1 MKQETRFMKRS
12 LALLLVAVMVLS
24 NLSGLTLPARAA
36 GDSEELTYGEIV
48 AGNYDLT
55 AAEKAL
61 LESKLLVGESITFN
75 APTDSSRISVDNE
88 EKTITVAT
96 YTDDEGNKWVPT
108 KVLIVYNG
116 GEELVTLTNGEGT
129 YVYNGNAFSV
139 KVTYTLFVDIDTATQ
154 QNLLNAS
161 GWLKQ
166 GIANLDAVSGQS
178 GNLYILE
185 QAMPSLVDLADNG
198 ASTPM
203 GPVTLDPGPRASIYA
218 LRDQMD
224 ANGGRL
230 NLSVMIE
237 ELESGA
243 KSDYM
248 LNKGVTMQTEIASLM
263 EDLNEITA
271 AVNDICDALAMFI
284 NNGWLEE
291 TADDQVQL
299 LKGTC
304 ENLIAGLETVNAD
317 PWYAAKNH
325 ADIVIAE
332 ADYAKLDTLV
342 AALGEQTNVEI
353 KESLTVATAEVQL
366 NMSMFDVTV
375 KVVLN
380 TVQNNVVKPYAEKE
394 IILTL
399 AKDATAAEILAEIAA
414 KGIENSAK
422 AEWAGVYVAE
432 HFEATNSGLPATL
445 TKDITYT
452 ITYSPK
458 YYTVTSDYAAAQSL
472 PYGYELTLPRHEN
485 PAEAYDYKVNGVSYA
500 QGTVYTIVGDTNIT
514 RTAGKAYT
522 TYDLYA
528 IIADNYA
535 NNVLA
540 NIMTSGALKDNA
552 IVNVRKPDPADAES
566 LVTLKNGYLTAKPVY
581 ESDYAGLAWVP
592 YSYGAEGT
600 ENLFNGSITVEWT
613 GGSVKVQYKLVLK
626 NHSADKVQGILN
638 NMVSLKTEANAQ
650 KSTLDSLAGNY
661 DVMGQLDKTKLGA
674 LNGVIDVTD
683 FTPGD
688 GVDTDAKNMELRA
701 YFKSVVSS
709 IIANNLDGNVLK
721 IYNMLGAYLNES
733 TGGLTYY
740 YNNSAAVIAEINSL
754 SGYLTA
760 LMEEEEA
767 LKIMVSAAGYPEYAE
782 KIKNLEQSMANVKAA
797 LTAPNALIDL
807 ESPNLYKLID
817 ALEAAGDAAYETY
830 GSPYLLSDALTALDE
845 TTAIVQVIVDVN
857 GQTKTFTTAEM
868 APGAVLE
875 QSVVDTLIA
884 QVEAFAAE
892 QLGAKL
898 GFYDVTGI
906 DELRAM
912 AGQTVSSGSQSL
924 YVSYT
929 ATEYTIVIDGM
940 NKEFVV
946 NINNLSITLP
956 AHETAGYVYVY
967 TVFDREVT
975 VGQEA
980 AIITLTAEELGKIEN
995 GTYTITW
1002 TDYNKAEA
1010 DTVGK
1015 LDTMV
1020 NELKNALG
1028 SENVTLSAERDVLTV
1043 NMGATQLMDF
1053 VMTLVTNGGY
1063 SYYGLNG
1070 DGLIY
1075 MNEESTLQL
1084 SMQAMINAITYDDS
1098 FSTNS
1103 LVALGNNGKGKL
1115 FSASLQLG
1123 DSASVL
1129 DYEDI
1134 ELVVNLSSVPS
1145 QMQTALSALDAMK
1158 GYLNFY
1164 SDNGVLEVELNLP
1177 DQVYGAYL
1185 TALVATGNVEKSDIN
1200 AINQEIAFQFLCDY
1214 LDAVIKSNGD
1224 LTSLQNTL
1232 SALGQK
1238 MTLEQYNG
1246 YYKMLSDSLTYEVLA
1261 ENGGMNIGLNFEGK
1275 STIDSLLN
1283 VLGAG
1288 DSFDSYKG
1296 MIAEYKSGV
1305 FIDIPA
1311 HATLKNVEYDYCA
1324 LILDA
1329 QASGI
1334 TNKFECIRTDNVAE
1348 LQKELS
1354 TLAGYSVVILLD
1366 DVAGDLT
1373 VSGTT
1378 ILDLNGYN
1386 VSGDIAAT
1394 GKLFIIDSS
1403 MDTYNAG
1410 TVEGNVS
1417 GSVTVVAGNYTS
1429 DVTAFLKDGYYMDGT
1444 TVRNALYYIESDE
1457 KGNVTFVVNSDVY
1470 KSEEVNGYVP
1480 NAKVLALDIA
1490 TDLLLNYITTAGMT
1504 VDGNNVYDVDFQNL
1518 IDMLETRAEAA
1529 ENVID
1534 ALLATVSFEGIS
1546 NVTNTIIA
1554 DLLNFGAIHDALE
1567 NGTNVAEY
1575 EMTLAP
1581 WMVEVEHVE
1590 EEDYFTVNIQS
1601 NKELAKTFTLAL
1613 RIEGDSIDY
1622 VKNLAG
1628 ELSQIVE
1635 ENTEITI
1642 NIEEPKYDNKDFWIS
1657 AAGSAIV
1664 SVNMSENVNYAK
1676 ALAIILAY
1684 GNPNKVDAVVAGI
1697 NDMAALKNVVDNT
1710 TVAELFKAL
1719 KAMNRSTDLLAMA
1732 KAIGLNTADLSD
1744 AAALEKVYHLSLVAA
1759 GKALEELEI
1768 TGRDSKLVGL
1778 YNEETGYYEL
1788 SKSNMFRDGELVIR
1802 SYSASYEL
1810 SVSELSFSLKLFG
1823 EISGECKHSFTNYIS
1838 NGDATCT
1845 EDGTK
1850 TAKCDNG
1857 CGETDTVVDEG
1868 SALGHSFTNYKS
1880 NGDATCTADGTKT
1893 AECDHGC
1900 GETKTVVDEGS
1911 ALGHSD
1917 KVGDR
1922 DHNCDICGATDV
1934 SGHVYGDASCDL
1946 PAICIECG
1954 AVSSGPLGHSFTN
1967 YVSNG
1972 DATCTED
1979 GTKTAKCDRCDVTDT
1994 IVDEGSALGHN
2005 TTDVPG
2011 KKPTCT
2017 ETGLT
2022 DGYKCSVC
2030 GEVFI
2035 KQQEIPALGHSFG
2048 QWSVTKAATCTENGE
2063 EIRACDACGHTE
2075 TRVIEATGHSFGQWT
2090 VTKAATC
2097 TEDGEETR
2105 TCACGET
2112 ETRVIEATG
2121 HSFGQWT
2128 VTKAAT
2134 CTEDGEEVRTCA
2146 CGETESRK
2154 IAASGA
2160 HTFGQWTVTKAAT
2173 CTEDGEETRTCACGE
2188 TETRVIEATG
2198 EHTYGEWEVTKEA
2211 TKKEEGEE
2219 TRTCSLCGHTET
2231 RPIDKLESSFPWWI
2245 ILVVLLGGGGA
2256 GVGGYFLLKK
2266 RKLF

>member
-1 MKQETRFMKRS
+1 MKHSSHFMKRS
-12 LALLLVAVMVLS
+12 LALLMVAVMVLS
-24 NLSGLTLPARAA
+24 NLSGLVLPARAA
-36 GDSEELTYGEIV
+36 GDSEKLTYGEIV

-75 APTDSSRISVDNE
+75 APTDSGLISVDND

-108 KVLIVYNG
+108 AAAIYVGDEKKEDVA
-116 GEELVTLTNGEGT
+116 LTNGEGS
-129 YVYNGNAFSV
+129 YAYDQNAFSV
-139 KVTYTLFVDIDTATQ
+139 KVTYTLTTKISANMQQTLLGAGAALKNGLSNMKAAYDGTDANLGTVVLAMDILGQLADGISLGWASAQFKEDAIAAVEALEAEIAANNGQLALQVWNAAYAASSSKVQFLVENGTEYKSVVFGTY
-154 QNLLNAS
+154 QNLKAIKNDELMNNSLLDSYLQSQQPTDYTA
-161 GWLKQ
+161 WKTLKNNL
-166 GIANLDAVSGQS
+166 GNCVAALEIAANGDWSALDAQ
-178 GNLYILE
+178 
-185 QAMPSLVDLADNG
+185 LVADG
-198 ASTPM
+198 LTP
-203 GPVTLDPGPRASIYA
+203 
-218 LRDQMD
+218 
-224 ANGGRL
+224 
-230 NLSVMIE
+230 
-237 ELESGA
+237 
-243 KSDYM
+243 
-248 LNKGVTMQTEIASLM
+248 
-263 EDLNEITA
+263 
-271 AVNDICDALAMFI
+271 
-284 NNGWLEE
+284 
-291 TADDQVQL
+291 
-299 LKGTC
+299 
-304 ENLIAGLETVNAD
+304 
-317 PWYAAKNH
+317 
-325 ADIVIAE
+325 

-366 NMSMFDVTV
+366 NMSMFNVTV
-375 KVVLN
+375 NVVLE
-380 TVQNNVVKPYAEKE
+380 TVQNNVVKENATKTVT
-394 IILTL
+394 LTL
-399 AKDATAAEILAEIAA
+399 AEGATSAEILAEIAA

-535 NNVLA
+535 NDVLA
-540 NIMTSGALKDNA
+540 NIMTSGALKDNVV
-552 IVNVRKPDPADAES
+552 VNVRKPDPADAES
-566 LVTLKNGYLTAKPVY
+566 LVTLKDGKLTAEPVY
-581 ESDYAGLAWVP
+581 GSDYAGLVWVP

-600 ENLFNGSITVEWT
+600 ENLFNGNFIVEWT
-613 GGSVKVQYKLVLK
+613 GGSVKVQYKLVLE
-626 NHSADKVQGILN
+626 NHSATKVQGILN

-740 YNNSAAVIAEINSL
+740 YNNSAAVITEINSL

-868 APGAVLE
+868 APGTVLE
-875 QSVVDTLIA
+875 QGVVDALIA

-980 AIITLTAEELGKIEN
+980 ATITLTAEELGKIEH

-1123 DSASVL
+1123 DSASAL

-1470 KSEEVNGYVP
+1470 KSEEVNGYLP

-1581 WMVEVEHVE
+1581 WMVAVEHVE

-1697 NDMAALKNVVDNT
+1697 NDMATLKNVVDNT

-1732 KAIGLNTADLSD
+1732 KAIGLDTADLTD
-1744 AAALEKVYHLSLVAA
+1744 TAALEKVYHLSLVAA
-1759 GKALEELEI
+1759 GKTLEKLEI

-1788 SKSNMFRDGELVIR
+1788 SKNNMFRDGELTVR

-1823 EISGECKHSFTNYIS
+1823 EISGECEHSFTNYVS

-1850 TAKCDNG
+1850 TAECNNG
-1857 CGETDTVVDEG
+1857 CGETDTVTDEG
-1868 SALGHSFTNYKS
+1868 SA
-1880 NGDATCTADGTKT
+1880 
-1893 AECDHGC
+1893 
-1900 GETKTVVDEGS
+1900 
-1911 ALGHSD
+1911 
-1917 KVGDR
+1917 
-1922 DHNCDICGATDV
+1922 
-1934 SGHVYGDASCDL
+1934 
-1946 PAICIECG
+1946 
-1954 AVSSGPLGHSFTN
+1954 LGHSFTN

-1979 GTKTAKCDRCDVTDT
+1979 GTKTAECDNGCGETDT
-1994 IVDEGSALGHN
+1994 VTDEGSALGHD
-2005 TTDVPG
+2005 TIKVPG
-2011 KKPTCT
+2011 KKATCT
-2017 ETGLT
+2017 EAGMTDGSVCSVCGKVLANQKKVPALGHNVVVDEAVEPSCTEAGLT
-2022 DGYKCSVC
+2022 KGKHCSVC
-2030 GEVFI
+2030 GEVLAA
-2035 KQQEIPALGHSFG
+2035 QEKVPASGHSFG
-2048 QWSVTKAATCTENGE
+2048 E
-2063 EIRACDACGHTE
+2063 
-2075 TRVIEATGHSFGQWT
+2075 WT
-2090 VTKAATC
+2090 AIKTATC

-2105 TCACGET
+2105 TCTCGET
-2112 ETRVIEATG
+2112 ETRKINATG
-2121 HSFGQWT
+2121 EHAFGEWT
-2128 VTKAAT
+2128 VTK
-2134 CTEDGEEVRTCA
+2134 
-2146 CGETESRK
+2146 S
-2154 IAASGA
+2154 
-2160 HTFGQWTVTKAAT
+2160 AT
-2173 CTEDGEETRTCACGE
+2173 CTEDGEETRTCTCGD
-2188 TETRVIEATG
+2188 TETRIIEAAG

-2211 TKKEEGEE
+2211 SKKAKGEE
-2219 TRTCSLCGHTET
+2219 TRTCIRCGQTET
-2231 RPIDKLESSFPWWI
+2231 RPVDKLKNPFPWWI
-2245 ILVVLLGGGGA
+2245 VLVVCVGGGGT